1 MKMAYICF
9 MRILIT
15 GATGL
20 VGSEIV
26 RQCQDQNISVNYLT
40 TSKSKIVIKPEYHGY
55 YWNPDSGEI
64 DEKCFDGVTCI
75 INLAGASISKRWTTS
90 YKKVILSSRV
100 NTLRT
105 LHNALK
111 KQKTLKPENYNAITS
126 FVSASAIG
134 VYPDSLSNYYTENE
148 SKIDDSFLGE
158 VVEVWEKEADSLN
171 DFDFSVAKIRVGLVM
186 SSDGGALAEMAKPV
200 KNYVGAA
207 FGSGEQWQ
215 SWIHISDL
223 ARIFLFT
230 VKNGL
235 MGTYNG
241 VGPNPVTNNRLVKE
255 IAKVVDKP
263 LFLPNIPKF
272 VMQTI
277 LGEMSYLLFASQRVS
292 SKKIAEEGFI
302 FNYTNICV
310 ALMEIYGKEKET
322 RASEVVYAK
331 ECGSS

>member
-1 MKMAYICF
+1 MG
-9 MRILIT
+9 ILIT

-40 TSKSKIVIKPEYHGY
+40 TSKDKMVTKPEYHGY
-55 YWNPDSGEI
+55 YWNPDSGVI
-64 DEKCFDGVTCI
+64 DEKCFEGVTAI
-75 INLAGASISKRWTTS
+75 INLAGASISKRWTTR
-90 YKKVILSSRV
+90 YKKEILSSRV

-105 LHNALK
+105 LHRTLK
-111 KQKTLKPENYNAITS
+111 KQKTLKPGNYKAITS

-134 VYPDSLSNYYTENE
+134 VYPDSLSSYYTENE
-148 SKIDDSFLGE
+148 KKIDNSFLGE
-158 VVEVWEKEADSLN
+158 VVEVWENEADAFN
-171 DFDFSVAKIRVGLVM
+171 DFDFSVAKVRIGLVM
-186 SSDGGALAEMAKPV
+186 SPDGGALPEMAKPV

-230 VKNGL
+230 VENSL
-235 MGTYNG
+235 MGVYNG

-255 IAKVVDKP
+255 IAKAVDKP

-272 VMQTI
+272 VMKTI
-277 LGEMSYLLFASQRVS
+277 LGEMAYLLFASQRVS
-292 SKKIAEEGFI
+292 CKKIEEEGFI
-302 FNYTNICV
+302 FNYPNVCV
-310 ALMEIYGKEKET
+310 ALEEIFGNGQNEN
-322 RASEVVYAK
+322 ASDRVYNR
-331 ECGSS
+331 EYSS

>member
-1 MKMAYICF
+1 
-9 MRILIT
+9 MRILVT

-40 TSKSKIVIKPEYHGY
+40 TSKEKMVAKPEYQGY
-55 YWNPDSGEI
+55 YWNPDSGII
-64 DEKCFDGVTCI
+64 DEKCFEGVTAI

-90 YKKVILSSRV
+90 YKKTILTSRV

-105 LHNALK
+105 LHRALK
-111 KQKTLKPENYNAITS
+111 KQKTLNPENYNAIEA

-134 VYPDSLSNYYTENE
+134 LYPDSLSNYYTENE
-148 SKIDDSFLGE
+148 KKIDDSFLGE
-158 VVEVWEKEADSLN
+158 VVEVWEKETDAFH
-171 DFDFSVAKIRVGLVM
+171 DFDFSVAKVRIGLVM
-186 SSDGGALAEMAKPV
+186 SSEGGALPQMAKPV

-215 SWIHISDL
+215 SWIHTSDL

-230 VKNGL
+230 VENGL
-235 MGTYNG
+235 AGVYNG

-255 IAKVVDKP
+255 IAKAVDKP

-272 VMQTI
+272 VLQTI
-277 LGEMSYLLFASQRVS
+277 LGEMAYLLFASQRVS
-292 SKKIAEEGFI
+292 CKKIEEEGFI
-302 FNYTNICV
+302 FNYPNICL
-310 ALMEIYGKEKET
+310 ALGEIYGKREDEGV
-322 RASEVVYAK
+322 SEVVYNN
-331 ECGSS
+331 EYSS